1 MTHTDEPMTLDKA
14 IASVEVRNEMRGDS
28 GRYPSG
34 EGWGHCYGVEGY
46 WIPKKAWQ
54 TIDAELAKQREAEP
68 VAWAVLQ
75 KSGNLLCC
83 ENEASARLTAKTY
96 GYKLVPLYTHPQ
108 QRNAVEVIS
117 QREVQE
123 MFHYRY
129 ETGELIRRD
138 QRGNQL
144 KGTEVGCNDT
154 FGYKRIRIK
163 GNLFKVHQ
171 IVWLYVYGIMP
182 SMEIDHINGDR
193 SDNRIC
199 NLRLATRDVQVQN
212 RDPGIGESYGLRN
225 IRLRESGTYEVEYRM
240 FRKRHKVGNFTTLE
254 DAQKALYEHKKANN
268 HPDVTR
274 DFIQP
279 CQALSAAASR
289 DREDAEQTMP
299 AKAVIDGVTLMTKV
313 GNEYQSAVADI
324 FDLRKDGPPYN
335 ERDCMKDSEAMYAF
349 QRLNDAGVRFRTVM
363 GEVTR
368 AIDVVR
374 RESKP

>member
-1 MTHTDEPMTLDKA
+1 MNATPKQMTLEQALHNVRAKFSSGNS
-14 IASVEVRNEMRGDS
+14 IPVERATVTTE
-28 GRYPSG
+28 
-34 EGWGHCYGVEGY
+34 E
-46 WIPKKAWQ
+46 WQ
-54 TIDAELAKQREAEP
+54 VIDAELAKQREAEP
-68 VAWAVLQ
+68 VGETSSMPGT
-75 KSGNLLCC
+75 SGFTMACFNAD
-83 ENEASARLTAKTY
+83 EIPVGTK
-96 GYKLVPLYTHPQ
+96 LYTHPQ

-123 MFHYRY
+123 MFHYQY

-138 QRGNQL
+138 QRGNQF

-193 SDNRIC
+193 SDNRVC

-212 RDPGIGESYGLRN
+212 RNPGIGESYGLRN

-274 DFIQP
+274 DFIEPRQT
-279 CQALSAAASR
+279 LSAVASR
-289 DREDAEQTMP
+289 DREDTEEKPKGSVPPRWYSEEEIAQVLRSMNYGEPIIAELAP
-299 AKAVIDGVTLMTKV
+299 WFFRHL
-313 GNEYQSAVADI
+313 QSA
-324 FDLRKDGPPYN
+324 FNKG
-335 ERDCMKDSEAMYAF
+335 F
-349 QRLNDAGVRFRTVM
+349 QKAQDAVH
-363 GEVTR
+363 
-368 AIDVVR
+368 
-374 RESKP
+374 RENKP